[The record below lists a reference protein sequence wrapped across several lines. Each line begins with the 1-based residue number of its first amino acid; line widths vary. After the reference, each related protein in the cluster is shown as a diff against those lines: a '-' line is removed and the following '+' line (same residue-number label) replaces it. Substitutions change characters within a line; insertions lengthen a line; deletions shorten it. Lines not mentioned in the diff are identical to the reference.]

1 MRRLC
6 LSCCMLVATFASAQT
21 LDECRTM
28 ARNHYPEIRKYGLID
43 QAEQYNLSN
52 AAKAWL
58 LQVTFSGQATYQ
70 SATPTYPD
78 AFSKMMQA
86 NGIDM
91 SGIEK
96 DQYKVA
102 VDVSQ
107 NIWDGGQYKANKA
120 IAEAEA
126 AEQRSRTD
134 VSLYALQSRV
144 DNLYFGILLLDER
157 VVLTKSLI
165 AVLESN
171 LGRLRS
177 FLKNGVAMQ
186 ADVDAVEA
194 ELLTARQTLRQ
205 IETSRQ
211 SYRRMLEAFIG
222 KPLSADKL
230 ERPVMQN
237 VDSRTVARPEL
248 QHFDAQSK
256 TLDARRRAVNAS
268 VMPRFS
274 AFAQGYYGY
283 PGLDMFKSMT
293 KTDLTLNGIVGVR
306 MSWNVGALYTKKNN
320 LDKLATAQNQ
330 IAVQR
335 DVFLF
340 NTSMQTMQED
350 GEVERLRMAV
360 EDDAKIVE
368 LRRRVRLAAESQLKN
383 GVIDATDLL
392 RKIADETTA
401 VQNQSTHEI
410 ELLQT
415 VYRLKTTLNQ

>member
-1 MRRLC
+1 
-6 LSCCMLVATFASAQT
+6 MLVATFASAQT

-52 AAKAWL
+52 VAKAWL
-58 LQVTFSGQATYQ
+58 PQVTFSGQATYQ
-70 SATPTYPD
+70 SATPTYPQ

-157 VVLTKSLI
+157 VVQTKSLI

-194 ELLTARQTLRQ
+194 ELCEDIVEQLCDDIFNA
-205 IETSRQ
+205 
-211 SYRRMLEAFIG
+211 
-222 KPLSADKL
+222 
-230 ERPVMQN
+230 
-237 VDSRTVARPEL
+237 TVA
-248 QHFDAQSK
+248 
-256 TLDARRRAVNAS
+256 N
-268 VMPRFS
+268 
-274 AFAQGYYGY
+274 
-283 PGLDMFKSMT
+283 
-293 KTDLTLNGIVGVR
+293 
-306 MSWNVGALYTKKNN
+306 W
-320 LDKLATAQNQ
+320 
-330 IAVQR
+330 
-335 DVFLF
+335 
-340 NTSMQTMQED
+340 
-350 GEVERLRMAV
+350 
-360 EDDAKIVE
+360 
-368 LRRRVRLAAESQLKN
+368 
-383 GVIDATDLL
+383 
-392 RKIADETTA
+392 
-401 VQNQSTHEI
+401 
-410 ELLQT
+410 
-415 VYRLKTTLNQ
+415 

>member
-58 LQVTFSGQATYQ
+58 PQVTFSGQATYQ

-86 NGIDM
+86 KGIDM

-157 VVLTKSLI
+157 VVQTKSLI

-194 ELLTARQTLRQ
+194 ELLT
-205 IETSRQ
+205 
-211 SYRRMLEAFIG
+211 
-222 KPLSADKL
+222 
-230 ERPVMQN
+230 
-237 VDSRTVARPEL
+237 
-248 QHFDAQSK
+248 
-256 TLDARRRAVNAS
+256 ARRRAVNAS

-350 GEVERLRMAV
+350 GEVERLRLAV

>member
-58 LQVTFSGQATYQ
+58 PQVTFSGQATYQ

-126 AEQRSRTD
+126 VEQRSRTD

-157 VVLTKSLI
+157 VVQTKSLI

-177 FLKNGVAMQ
+177 FLKNGMAMQ

-205 IETSRQ
+205 IETSCQ

-230 ERPVMQN
+230 ERPVMQH

-350 GEVERLRMAV
+350 GEVERLRLAV